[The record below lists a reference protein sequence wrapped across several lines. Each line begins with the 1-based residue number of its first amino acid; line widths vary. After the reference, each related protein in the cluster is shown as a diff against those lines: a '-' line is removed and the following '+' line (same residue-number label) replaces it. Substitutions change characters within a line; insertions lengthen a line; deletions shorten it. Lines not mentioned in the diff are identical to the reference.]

1 MTSGRLGIP
10 IEEFVNVHE
19 PEDQHHI
26 VESAFRRLSNCM
38 HPRMDVNQ
46 QKIAC
51 GIIFGVSVFSA
62 TVGFLCMFAIGHSN
76 LSLMTRLNSD
86 SVVDESFITD
96 EIFER
101 ISVRRLR
108 QFLNYTSLIPH
119 PSGKTR
125 DGKIE
130 EWIKRTFNEM
140 GVDHVDEPEYEVLL
154 SFPTGENKV

>member
-26 VESAFRRLSNCM
+26 GSAFRRLSNCM

-51 GIIFGVSVFSA
+51 GVIFGVAVFSA

-86 SVVDESFITD
+86 SVVDESFITE
-96 EIFER
+96 EIFQR
-101 ISVRRLR
+101 IQRRRLR
-108 QFLNYTSLIPH
+108 SFLNYTSITPH
-119 PSGKTR
+119 PSGRER
-125 DGKIE
+125 DKAIVDWIE
-130 EWIKRTFNEM
+130 RLFNEM
-140 GVDHVDEPEYEVLL
+140 GLDHVHVPEYEVLL
-154 SFPTGENKV
+154 SYPTDENKV